1 METVAVYF
9 EKPVRTYGIKAR
21 LDNLAL
27 SLECTA
33 DQLTGLTDALAALEP
48 PLQLI
53 SCSLMWEG
61 DLALLQVCLPQE
73 QAPRLEEAA
82 ARAGAVIAQR
92 GPAGVVNLQGPH
104 FGDRWGLASEA
115 LCGLE
120 SAGVEPLGILG
131 VTHTIQVTLAPE
143 SSGAALEGLGR
154 GFCAPG
160 GDNGR

>member
-21 LDNLAL
+21 LGNIAL

-33 DQLTGLTDALAALEP
+33 DQLTGLTATLAALEP
-48 PLQLI
+48 PLQLV

-61 DLALLQVCLPQE
+61 DLALLQVCLPQD
-73 QAPRLEEAA
+73 QASRLEEAA
-82 ARAGAVIAQR
+82 ARAGAGIAQR
-92 GPAGVVNLQGPH
+92 GPAEVVNLQGPH

-115 LCGLE
+115 LCGME
-120 SAGVEPLGILG
+120 SAGVEPLSILG

-160 GDNGR
+160 GDNG